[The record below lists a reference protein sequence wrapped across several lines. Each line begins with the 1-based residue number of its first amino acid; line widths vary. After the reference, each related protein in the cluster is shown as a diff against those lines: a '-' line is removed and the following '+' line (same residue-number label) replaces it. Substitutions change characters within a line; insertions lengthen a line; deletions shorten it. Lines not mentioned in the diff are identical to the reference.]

1 MKLYIVARPYDEIEE
16 FIPMYITTYEDK
28 ARTFLKWYSDESI
41 QMVIFSKEWNPEDP
55 KGSPNILFNYLDGDL
70 TYKQDMTEKNT
81 LYGKY
86 KEWLDMDEEEAE
98 LYMFGDPDEERD
110 KNGMLNV
117 KIWNLDG
124 NKIS

>member
-86 KEWLDMDEEEAE
+86 KEWLEMDEEEAE
-98 LYMFGDPDEERD
+98 LYMFGDPDVEKD

>member
-1 MKLYIVARPYDEIEE
+1 MKVYIVARPYDEIEE
-16 FIPMYITTYEDK
+16 FIPMYVTTYEDK

-41 QMVIFSKEWNPEDP
+41 QMIIFSKEWNPEDP

-86 KEWLDMDEEEAE
+86 KEWLELDEEEAE
-98 LYMFGDPDEERD
+98 RYMFGDPDVERD

>member
-1 MKLYIVARPYDEIEE
+1 MKVYIVARPYDEIEE
-16 FIPMYITTYEDK
+16 FIPMYVTTYEDK

-41 QMVIFSKEWNPEDP
+41 QMIIFSKEWNPNDP

-86 KEWLDMDEEEAE
+86 KEWLELDEEEAE
-98 LYMFGDPDEERD
+98 RYMFGDPDEEKD

-117 KIWNLDG
+117 KIWNLDD

>member
-86 KEWLDMDEEEAE
+86 KEWLEMDEEEAE
-98 LYMFGDPDEERD
+98 LYMFGDPNVERD